1 MAPLTTYFKD
11 EEDCL
16 GFPIWVAELE
26 LIVGSARGSSRP
38 DSIAC
43 LALLHKLVATLARAG
58 REEVRAHQR
67 RCEDAVLHVLLKG
80 APPSVRRLLCAV
92 LSRLYAQGDTLPLY
106 SRVSSLQL
114 FLGTREAQGRET
126 GDAIRLGALE
136 ALTALYADHGGLLS
150 IGVQDT
156 ATRAASLAAL
166 AAEAEPRVRRAWAGL
181 LGDLACAAGS
191 TEAHAAVEALAPKPK
206 ARTALAAVLAAAPA
220 ACLAVPLAQ
229 AVAGG
234 GRAQVGACL
243 QAWGRYL
250 GGAGGGDGQ
259 EREADEERACTLR
272 VLRSAA
278 IERLAEPGRRSLLRR
293 LTALLV
299 GGGGGEGSSGD
310 GGTTQ
315 TEAPAPPAPSGLH
328 LVPVAVVLLESVA
341 LVIELLGEA
350 GAETLAALSPALLA
364 CLGWPAQ
371 GARVQAARA
380 LAALAVAEPGAA
392 AGLLRG
398 ALTEA
403 RAARDAL
410 AAAGGAVR
418 SEGPDCR
425 LHGAALGCAALLAA
439 STRLAMGLPGEL
451 AREVADLAHELALFP
466 RCPAGPAQ
474 CCEREAAYIML
485 GALGTLAR
493 PDIMLW
499 APALDTQAADALV
512 ELMAGG
518 GRQSQAQE
526 AAAVAELT
534 WRAAAAEA
542 LLPLLLREEDERQGP
557 APPANGRA
565 PVPAGATF
573 LAPTLGALCREPTL
587 ADPLRCRSARV
598 AAAVALLQT
607 RVLGALR
614 RPADLPPSAQEALST
629 LCLRGLRS
637 PLSLSVAL
645 MHAHLRTLGALLS
658 SVSPANQGV
667 LLDALL
673 ALAQEPVTA
682 GLGAVVGTLC
692 ALATASPPPALQ
704 TALHAL
710 LACAEAAGPAFL
722 PHVLPALELC
732 RDALLRADLYDEPGL
747 LPAAGRLVNAAVAS
761 LGPEYALGSRAH
773 DLCKLVVAEA
783 AAAAALGGG
792 TGDDDCSESAVGGV
806 GENSGGSG
814 SMPSTLTTVA
824 APASPAAALVVVLHT
839 QMLVLFAPGALPAA
853 AHLAVLAG
861 PMASRSAPLRSATL
875 RTLRHLA
882 ERDAAAVLAWPGDLP
897 AALVGA
903 LDAETRPELA
913 AQAEATLGTL
923 LRAGAAAA
931 PSRWLALAGGVV
943 LEGAEGQGAAGGLDD
958 GRDGRGDGEKE
969 RDGDED
975 GVGAPDDR
983 ARREAARGD
992 GHAPGPDAGVQAGP
1006 RPRLGTRLFLA
1017 DCLAGLP
1024 LLAASADARHVD
1036 PVAAAGAA
1044 GRDWL
1049 EVGVEQL
1056 VHVGFVE
1063 ATGQL
1068 EALRPPGV
1076 ALLVVVVR
1084 VFAGVRD
1091 PLAEGGEPLLGQY
1104 EAQLVS
1110 AISGDAPPS
1119 RLAAALGEAAVALP
1133 AAPPA
1138 SCTGQLAGSLPAAQ
1152 DLEAALT
1159 AIAAA
1164 VLASTGG
1171 RGEAVRLV
1179 ARLLC
1184 AEGAGQGSEQAQ
1196 TVLLACLRAVHLH
1209 AEAGA
1214 DPAVSAAAGAVL
1226 EALGS
1231 CGDPRRLLTAGLAGL
1246 RGGAALR
1253 RPAALAVARACGLLT
1268 TQQGSGSGTVG
1279 YSGPESGL
1287 PSVSELLDMA
1297 VGEVAS
1303 GTEEVAGQGS
1313 DGDSAVAL
1321 ISALLSLGEAA
1332 SALGAGTRCTE
1343 EAASAGALEDRSS
1356 PATARCLRALHAL
1369 ASSPAATA
1377 AVHQAVTDNLAR
1389 PGAGRGWALR
1399 CGAAVLA
1406 PSLDAARA
1414 AMLAGPQG
1422 MRGASDALAGLRSAA
1437 RLAVLTANAAAVAG
1451 RPDLQP
1457 ALLGRLLPRGAE
1469 AGETPAAGRD
1479 EGEGTAAVPRPA
1491 IALKSFG
1498 GGGLAR
1504 PPAFSR
1510 SAGVKASL
1518 GPADNSDE
1526 DGWGDD

>member
-1 MAPLTTYFKD
+1 
-11 EEDCL
+11 
-16 GFPIWVAELE
+16 
-26 LIVGSARGSSRP
+26 
-38 DSIAC
+38 
-43 LALLHKLVATLARAG
+43 
-58 REEVRAHQR
+58 
-67 RCEDAVLHVLLKG
+67 
-80 APPSVRRLLCAV
+80 
-92 LSRLYAQGDTLPLY
+92 
-106 SRVSSLQL
+106 
-114 FLGTREAQGRET
+114 
-126 GDAIRLGALE
+126 
-136 ALTALYADHGGLLS
+136 
-150 IGVQDT
+150 
-156 ATRAASLAAL
+156 
-166 AAEAEPRVRRAWAGL
+166 
-181 LGDLACAAGS
+181 
-191 TEAHAAVEALAPKPK
+191 
-206 ARTALAAVLAAAPA
+206 
-220 ACLAVPLAQ
+220 
-229 AVAGG
+229 
-234 GRAQVGACL
+234 
-243 QAWGRYL
+243 
-250 GGAGGGDGQ
+250 
-259 EREADEERACTLR
+259 
-272 VLRSAA
+272 
-278 IERLAEPGRRSLLRR
+278 
-293 LTALLV
+293 
-299 GGGGGEGSSGD
+299 
-310 GGTTQ
+310 
-315 TEAPAPPAPSGLH
+315 
-328 LVPVAVVLLESVA
+328 
-341 LVIELLGEA
+341 
-350 GAETLAALSPALLA
+350 
-364 CLGWPAQ
+364 
-371 GARVQAARA
+371 
-380 LAALAVAEPGAA
+380 
-392 AGLLRG
+392 
-398 ALTEA
+398 
-403 RAARDAL
+403 
-410 AAAGGAVR
+410 
-418 SEGPDCR
+418 
-425 LHGAALGCAALLAA
+425 
-439 STRLAMGLPGEL
+439 
-451 AREVADLAHELALFP
+451 
-466 RCPAGPAQ
+466 
-474 CCEREAAYIML
+474 
-485 GALGTLAR
+485 
-493 PDIMLW
+493 
-499 APALDTQAADALV
+499 
-512 ELMAGG
+512 
-518 GRQSQAQE
+518 
-526 AAAVAELT
+526 
-534 WRAAAAEA
+534 
-542 LLPLLLREEDERQGP
+542 
-557 APPANGRA
+557 
-565 PVPAGATF
+565 
-573 LAPTLGALCREPTL
+573 
-587 ADPLRCRSARV
+587 
-598 AAAVALLQT
+598 
-607 RVLGALR
+607 
-614 RPADLPPSAQEALST
+614 
-629 LCLRGLRS
+629 
-637 PLSLSVAL
+637 
-645 MHAHLRTLGALLS
+645 
-658 SVSPANQGV
+658 
-667 LLDALL
+667 
-673 ALAQEPVTA
+673 
-682 GLGAVVGTLC
+682 
-692 ALATASPPPALQ
+692 
-704 TALHAL
+704 
-710 LACAEAAGPAFL
+710 
-722 PHVLPALELC
+722 
-732 RDALLRADLYDEPGL
+732 
-747 LPAAGRLVNAAVAS
+747 
-761 LGPEYALGSRAH
+761 
-773 DLCKLVVAEA
+773 
-783 AAAAALGGG
+783 
-792 TGDDDCSESAVGGV
+792 
-806 GENSGGSG
+806 
-814 SMPSTLTTVA
+814 
-824 APASPAAALVVVLHT
+824 
-839 QMLVLFAPGALPAA
+839 
-853 AHLAVLAG
+853 
-861 PMASRSAPLRSATL
+861 L

-943 LEGAEGQGAAGGLDD
+943 LEGAEGQGAGGGLDD
-958 GRDGRGDGEKE
+958 GRDGRGDGDKE

-975 GVGAPDDR
+975 GVGAQDDR
-983 ARREAARGD
+983 ARREAGRGD

-1049 EVGVEQL
+1049 VQRLEQL

-1110 AISGDAPPS
+1110 AIRTSLAPEAGADLRAAGAALGAAFVCAGLGDRDPVVLRRVLGMLCSALRPARPGPGAARHAEWVGLASRAACVAAHARCACHAAMAATSGVRGEVARAQAPHAALLRTAWTGAAQDWFAARAGTRSGDAPPS

-1171 RGEAVRLV
+1171 RGEVASGEQRSDAAASTGLHPGLADLGIMALSAAAAEAGPGQGPHAAGPPDAERRASDVALALRVLIWLVEARAIDPARREEEVLPLLLGVARGAGPRPGQPAAPALEAVRLV

-1287 PSVSELLDMA
+1287 PSVSALLDMA

-1457 ALLGRLLPRGAE
+1457 ALLGRLLPVLVAAGEAEAGSSSQSLPRAARALATQLAAAPATAAPFSAAVAAAAPELRARLAAALQRGAE